1 MLYDDD
7 DDDDDVVQD
16 DDDAVGTGSAFGR
29 SSHGWQVPATDY
41 DTDTSDVYAA
51 KGRKYYSGEMM

>member
-1 MLYDDD
+1 MI
-7 DDDDDVVQD
+7 
-16 DDDAVGTGSAFGR
+16 GTESAFGR

-51 KGRKYYSGEMM
+51 NGRKYYSGVYVMKLDFSSRDC